1 MLEWTGSWSLGRRL
15 SMRLTFTS
23 GAGPGPDN
31 LSHQLQICHWRGR
44 GSRDSSGGTAGTSS
58 SRGSGLSAL
67 TSKAPSAPPLSSP
80 KRELPAAPSAAPPA
94 SAGIEGD
101 RTAQKSRLLQI
112 KKKKSSKPLSSGK
125 HSGDRGLRRGAA
137 LHPRSPFHSAPLL
150 TQRPEKVSTGQWWR
164 AQPAPLEGDHLPALS
179 LGVLRTQG
187 RRNLASARPSAIAG
201 ERPDQ
206 QSTLPYTL
214 PFKHDSNTAPP
225 PSARWLVLAA
235 PTGCGLLGVEEGV
248 L

>member
-31 LSHQLQICHWRGR
+31 LSHQPQICHWRGR
-44 GSRDSSGGTAGTSS
+44 GSRDSPGGTAGTSS

-112 KKKKSSKPLSSGK
+112 KKKKFQAPEFWEAQWRQGPEKGCCPPPSKPLPLRPTP
-125 HSGDRGLRRGAA
+125 HSEAGESQHRTVVEGPACTPGG
-137 LHPRSPFHSAPLL
+137 RSPSSSFFGGLKDPG
-150 TQRPEKVSTGQWWR
+150 EEEFGQCQ
-164 AQPAPLEGDHLPALS
+164 A
-179 LGVLRTQG
+179 
-187 RRNLASARPSAIAG
+187 
-201 ERPDQ
+201 
-206 QSTLPYTL
+206 
-214 PFKHDSNTAPP
+214 
-225 PSARWLVLAA
+225 
-235 PTGCGLLGVEEGV
+235 
-248 L
+248 

>member
-1 MLEWTGSWSLGRRL
+1 MSRAGSRPLAPPLPRCPRHCPWKSGQRRGGMGRALLLQDMTSPAPSTARMVGTGGPGARAPRSPGEWYESQPSALHPTPTAEKRSSAPRNPPHCHPTQETTWAGRAHMCLSGLGGSWSLGRRL

-31 LSHQLQICHWRGR
+31 LSHQPQICHWRGR
-44 GSRDSSGGTAGTSS
+44 GSRDSPGGTAGTSS

-112 KKKKSSKPLSSGK
+112 KKKKVP
-125 HSGDRGLRRGAA
+125 
-137 LHPRSPFHSAPLL
+137 SP
-150 TQRPEKVSTGQWWR
+150 
-164 AQPAPLEGDHLPALS
+164 
-179 LGVLRTQG
+179 
-187 RRNLASARPSAIAG
+187 
-201 ERPDQ
+201 
-206 QSTLPYTL
+206 
-214 PFKHDSNTAPP
+214 
-225 PSARWLVLAA
+225 
-235 PTGCGLLGVEEGV
+235 
-248 L
+248 